1 MRGSKIYTFMMKIL
15 KIYREIELVPEKK
28 KTTPLIPSLLLAW
41 FLFLNLKIIF
51 TVGILVTKQ
60 QQLSQEP
67 ASLSSGTSAW
77 P

>member
-1 MRGSKIYTFMMKIL
+1 MMKIL

-28 KTTPLIPSLLLAW
+28 KTTPLIPSLLLSW